1 MLLEITKNECTIKSS
16 KTCFV
21 FCSKDVVK
29 DYKKWIYIKIAS
41 HVSSGY
47 IEFSFAKLYL
57 GHVGVSCIHF

>member
-1 MLLEITKNECTIKSS
+1 MLLQITKNECTIKSS

-41 HVSSGY
+41 HVSSG
-47 IEFSFAKLYL
+47 
-57 GHVGVSCIHF
+57 CIYM